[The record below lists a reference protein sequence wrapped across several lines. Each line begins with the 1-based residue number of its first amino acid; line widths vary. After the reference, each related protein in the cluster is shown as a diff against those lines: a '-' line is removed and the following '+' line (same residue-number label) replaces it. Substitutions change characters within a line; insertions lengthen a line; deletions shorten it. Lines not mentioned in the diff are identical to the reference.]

1 MPAQQRRRRQAVE
14 DYEDE
19 DAQHQLPHSPDN
31 VDEDGDEHMGEAE
44 QRDETSQLIKNLVRY
59 ALACE
64 YSRTPI
70 RRDGIREKVLGSN
83 GREFK
88 KVFAGAQRQLRA
100 TFGMEM
106 IELPTK
112 DRSLMTTDQKRKA
125 ARTQSQKEASSN
137 AYILTSV
144 LPEEYTTPA
153 IITPSKVESADGE
166 ASYIALYTTIIA
178 IITLSGGEL
187 SDPRLRRHLSRL
199 NAAENMPSMNPHD
212 DTSPSEK
219 TEVVLQR
226 MVKQGYLIRVTES
239 RSTGDDDATTWY
251 VGPRGKVEVDREV
264 VAAFVRTVYGGS
276 SDELETKLQASLKIR
291 DRKPGVLETGEEE
304 AGEAP
309 LDGDPGPSNRRR
321 SRRRQTEAEDE
332 ESG

>member
-19 DAQHQLPHSPDN
+19 DAQHQPPHSPDN
-31 VDEDGDEHMGEAE
+31 VDEDGDEHMGEAG

-112 DRSLMTTDQKRKA
+112 DRSLMTTEQKRKA

-212 DTSPSEK
+212 DTYPSEK

-251 VGPRGKVEVDREV
+251 VGPRGKVEVDQEV

-291 DRKPGVLETGEEE
+291 DRKPGGLGTGEEE

-321 SRRRQTEAEDE
+321 SRRWQTEAEDE